1 MFEME
6 EVRELYFKGLTQG
19 RMLLFP
25 HEVTE
30 GVEYFVGSLLRGY
43 CAIIDCYTFK
53 DARNDFTHNI
63 EGFSVSF
70 LLESAF

>member
-1 MFEME
+1 
-6 EVRELYFKGLTQG
+6 
-19 RMLLFP
+19 MLLFP